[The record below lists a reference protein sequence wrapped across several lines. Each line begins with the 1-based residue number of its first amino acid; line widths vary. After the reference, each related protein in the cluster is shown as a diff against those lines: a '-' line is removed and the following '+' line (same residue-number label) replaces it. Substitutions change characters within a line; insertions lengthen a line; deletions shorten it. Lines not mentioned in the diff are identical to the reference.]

1 MAATDGAGDAA
12 LLAQILSEVRAVGAK
27 VSGIEVTVAQAVA
40 EIRHRSTQAD
50 DHEDRLRALESRDV
64 VTPSELAARDERATV
79 QRRWLIGLL
88 STLTLFVV
96 GEAVAVA
103 IAIFA

>member
-1 MAATDGAGDAA
+1 MAADEA

-50 DHEDRLRALESRDV
+50 DHEERLRAIESRDV
-64 VTPSELAARDERATV
+64 VTPSDLAARDERATS

-88 STLTLFVV
+88 ATLVIFVA

-103 IAIFA
+103 IALWG

>member
-1 MAATDGAGDAA
+1 MAADEA

-40 EIRHRSTQAD
+40 EIRHRSTQAH
-50 DHEDRLRALESRDV
+50 DHEERLRAIEARDV
-64 VTPSELAARDERATV
+64 VTPSDLQARDERATS
-79 QRRWLIGLL
+79 QHRWLIGLL
-88 STLTLFVV
+88 ATLVIFVA

-103 IAIFA
+103 IALWG

>member
-1 MAATDGAGDAA
+1 MSTLDPDVPW
-12 LLAQILSEVRAVGAK
+12 AQIMSALGA
-27 VSGIEVTVAQAVA
+27 
-40 EIRHRSTQAD
+40 IRRDIAD
-50 DHEDRLRALESRDV
+50 LRVDLATEGETSRNLTAASRDHESRLRVLESRDV

-103 IAIFA
+103 IAIFG